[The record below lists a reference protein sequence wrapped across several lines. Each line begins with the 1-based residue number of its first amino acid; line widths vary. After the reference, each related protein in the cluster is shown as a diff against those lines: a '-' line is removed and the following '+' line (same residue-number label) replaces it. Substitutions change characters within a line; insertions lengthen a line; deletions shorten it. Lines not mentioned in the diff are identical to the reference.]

1 MRFFKVLATIFIATL
16 FVACNFTEEIYFNED
31 GTGKMSIS
39 FDGGEMMQ
47 MLPSTDSTQLFS
59 KIYYGIRKIV
69 FLNYLPNSKPS

>member
-1 MRFFKVLATIFIATL
+1 MRFFKVLTTIFITTL

-47 MLPSTDSTQLFS
+47 MLHS
-59 KIYYGIRKIV
+59 
-69 FLNYLPNSKPS
+69 